1 MNLTIFEEM
10 ALVGIALLVIYIFAV
25 VSVNIYINLT
35 VRSVA
40 FLMLLSTTL
49 GMLIMAYVL
58 GSETWIIIMFILS
71 IIFGIGV
78 LVKGHIVKN
87 KKQRSTSGQQMQQ
100 RH

>member
-1 MNLTIFEEM
+1 MNFTIVEEM

-40 FLMLLSTTL
+40 FLMLLSAAL
-49 GMLIMAYVL
+49 GMLIMAYIV
-58 GSETWIIIMFILS
+58 GNETWIIIMFILS

-78 LVKGHIVKN
+78 LVKGRNRKN
-87 KKQRSTSGQQMQQ
+87 KKQASVSGQQMQN
-100 RH
+100 

>member
-1 MNLTIFEEM
+1 MNLTIVEEI

-49 GMLIMAYVL
+49 GMLIMAYIV
-58 GSETWIIIMFILS
+58 GSEAWIIIMFILS
-71 IIFGIGV
+71 IVFGIGV
-78 LVKGHIVKN
+78 LVKGHKRRN
-87 KKQRSTSGQQMQQ
+87 KQQTSVSGQQMQN
-100 RH
+100 

>member
-1 MNLTIFEEM
+1 MNLTIVEEI
-10 ALVGIALLVIYIFAV
+10 ALVGIALLVIYIFAA

-49 GMLIMAYVL
+49 GMLIMAYIV
-58 GSETWIIIMFILS
+58 GSEIWIIIMFILS

-78 LVKGHIVKN
+78 LVKGRKRKN
-87 KKQRSTSGQQMQQ
+87 KQQGSMSGQQMQN
-100 RH
+100 